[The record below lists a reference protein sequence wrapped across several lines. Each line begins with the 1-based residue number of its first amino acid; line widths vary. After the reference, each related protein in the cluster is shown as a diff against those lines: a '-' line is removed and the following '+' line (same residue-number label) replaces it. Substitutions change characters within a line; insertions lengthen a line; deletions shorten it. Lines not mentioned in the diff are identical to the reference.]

1 MRKRPESPPPIL
13 PPAKAVPATG
23 EGGVNEVW
31 VRESFAQ
38 ALPRIE
44 GMASAYLGM
53 RHGDRKDE
61 AIAEVVA
68 ISWKEYR
75 QLALRGRAVEKLLG
89 KIVWFAAKS
98 VRSGRRL
105 VGSHPIGDVM
115 SPRAR
120 FRHGYSVGTLPHGGE
135 EANPEAIDALRTRTA
150 ESPEIAAAF
159 RVDLEE
165 WLKGLGGRERR
176 VARQLLAGSNGA
188 EVARRHGV
196 SRTMIYFIRR
206 DLRADWEEFH
216 HTQDRWL

>member
-1 MRKRPESPPPIL
+1 MRKRPDSSPTL
-13 PPAKAVPATG
+13 MPAKAVTAPAKG
-23 EGGVNEVW
+23 EGGVSEAW
-31 VRESFAQ
+31 LRESFAQ

-53 RHGDRKDE
+53 RHGERKDE

-89 KIVWFAAKS
+89 KIVWFATKS

-120 FRHGYSVGTLPHGGE
+120 FRHGHSVGTLPHGGE

-150 ESPEIAAAF
+150 DSPEIAAAF
-159 RVDLEE
+159 RIDLEE
-165 WLKGLGGRERR
+165 WLEGLDGRARR
-176 VARQLLAGSNGA
+176 VARQMLAGSNGA

-216 HTQDRWL
+216 NTQD